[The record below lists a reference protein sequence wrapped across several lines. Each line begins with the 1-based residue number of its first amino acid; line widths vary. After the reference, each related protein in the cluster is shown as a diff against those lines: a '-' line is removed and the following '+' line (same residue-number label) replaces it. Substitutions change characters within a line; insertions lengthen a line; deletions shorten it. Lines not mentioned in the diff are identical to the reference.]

1 MSEKYLIFGATGSVG
16 SSLAEQLKNS
26 GNDIHLVARNE
37 SEVKTIAEK
46 LGCSYTVADV
56 LEDGFIEKVKS
67 DINDIKGIAYCVG
80 SIDLKPLRMV
90 TEADM
95 NKCMKLNLYS
105 AIEAIK
111 GFQESLKKNKGS
123 VVLFST
129 VAAQRGFTNHTII
142 ASAKAAVEGLTV
154 TLAAEFAPNIRV
166 NCIAPSLSKSKIA
179 EPMLKNPA
187 IAEGIA
193 KAHPL
198 KRLGEGKDS
207 AALAKFLITEESSW
221 VTGQVIAVAVALGA
235 QDLFKNLISGIL
247 VLVEKRFKIGDWIL
261 VEGIIEGIVEKI
273 GFRSTV
279 LRKFDKSL
287 AIIPNFQFAENAVI
301 NISETTNW
309 RIDWAITLQ
318 YDTTVDQLKKIRNE
332 IEDHINKNDDFD
344 KAVGVA
350 VRVEKFSD
358 SSIDMRVRCFTTSN
372 SFSTWLEVKEKLA
385 IEIKQIVEGNKA
397 AFAFPSQSIYIEKK

>member
-26 GNDIHLVARNE
+26 GNNVHLVARNE
-37 SEVKTIAEK
+37 GEVKAISEK
-46 LGCSYTVADV
+46 LNCSYTVADV

-67 DINDIKGIAYCVG
+67 DINDAKGIAYCVG

-179 EPMLKNPA
+179 EPMLKNPT

-221 VTGQVIAVAVALGA
+221 ITGQIIAVDG
-235 QDLFKNLISGIL
+235 G
-247 VLVEKRFKIGDWIL
+247 
-261 VEGIIEGIVEKI
+261 
-273 GFRSTV
+273 RS
-279 LRKFDKSL
+279 
-287 AIIPNFQFAENAVI
+287 
-301 NISETTNW
+301 
-309 RIDWAITLQ
+309 
-318 YDTTVDQLKKIRNE
+318 
-332 IEDHINKNDDFD
+332 
-344 KAVGVA
+344 
-350 VRVEKFSD
+350 
-358 SSIDMRVRCFTTSN
+358 
-372 SFSTWLEVKEKLA
+372 KL
-385 IEIKQIVEGNKA
+385 
-397 AFAFPSQSIYIEKK
+397 S

>member
-26 GNDIHLVARNE
+26 GNDVHLVARNE
-37 SEVKTIAEK
+37 NEVKVIADK

-67 DINDIKGIAYCVG
+67 DINEIKGIAYCVG

-111 GFQESLKKNKGS
+111 GYQESLKKNKGS

-221 VTGQVIAVAVALGA
+221 ITGQIIAVDG
-235 QDLFKNLISGIL
+235 G
-247 VLVEKRFKIGDWIL
+247 
-261 VEGIIEGIVEKI
+261 
-273 GFRSTV
+273 RS
-279 LRKFDKSL
+279 
-287 AIIPNFQFAENAVI
+287 
-301 NISETTNW
+301 
-309 RIDWAITLQ
+309 
-318 YDTTVDQLKKIRNE
+318 
-332 IEDHINKNDDFD
+332 
-344 KAVGVA
+344 
-350 VRVEKFSD
+350 
-358 SSIDMRVRCFTTSN
+358 
-372 SFSTWLEVKEKLA
+372 KL
-385 IEIKQIVEGNKA
+385 
-397 AFAFPSQSIYIEKK
+397 S

>member
-37 SEVKTIAEK
+37 SEVKSIAEK

-67 DINDIKGIAYCVG
+67 DINEIKGLAYCVG

-166 NCIAPSLSKSKIA
+166 NCIAPSLSRSKIA

-221 VTGQVIAVAVALGA
+221 VTGQVIAVDG
-235 QDLFKNLISGIL
+235 G
-247 VLVEKRFKIGDWIL
+247 
-261 VEGIIEGIVEKI
+261 
-273 GFRSTV
+273 RS
-279 LRKFDKSL
+279 
-287 AIIPNFQFAENAVI
+287 
-301 NISETTNW
+301 
-309 RIDWAITLQ
+309 
-318 YDTTVDQLKKIRNE
+318 
-332 IEDHINKNDDFD
+332 
-344 KAVGVA
+344 
-350 VRVEKFSD
+350 
-358 SSIDMRVRCFTTSN
+358 
-372 SFSTWLEVKEKLA
+372 KL
-385 IEIKQIVEGNKA
+385 
-397 AFAFPSQSIYIEKK
+397 S

>member
-26 GNDIHLVARNE
+26 GNDIHLIARNE
-37 SEVKTIAEK
+37 SEVKAIAEK
-46 LGCSYTVADV
+46 LDCSYTVADV

-67 DINDIKGIAYCVG
+67 DINEIKGIAYCVG

-111 GFQESLKKNKGS
+111 GYQETLKKNKGS

-166 NCIAPSLSKSKIA
+166 NCVAPSLSKSKIA

-187 IAEGIA
+187 VAEGIA

-207 AALAKFLITEESSW
+207 AALAKFLITEDSSW
-221 VTGQVIAVAVALGA
+221 VTGQVIAVDG
-235 QDLFKNLISGIL
+235 G
-247 VLVEKRFKIGDWIL
+247 
-261 VEGIIEGIVEKI
+261 
-273 GFRSTV
+273 RS
-279 LRKFDKSL
+279 
-287 AIIPNFQFAENAVI
+287 
-301 NISETTNW
+301 
-309 RIDWAITLQ
+309 
-318 YDTTVDQLKKIRNE
+318 
-332 IEDHINKNDDFD
+332 
-344 KAVGVA
+344 
-350 VRVEKFSD
+350 
-358 SSIDMRVRCFTTSN
+358 
-372 SFSTWLEVKEKLA
+372 KL
-385 IEIKQIVEGNKA
+385 
-397 AFAFPSQSIYIEKK
+397 S

>member
-26 GNDIHLVARNE
+26 GSDIHLVARSE
-37 SEVKTIAEK
+37 SEVKVIADK

-56 LEDGFIEKVKS
+56 LEDGFIEKVKT
-67 DINDIKGIAYCVG
+67 DINEIKGIAYCVG

-111 GFQESLKKNKGS
+111 GYQESLKKNKGS

-221 VTGQVIAVAVALGA
+221 ITGQIIAVDG
-235 QDLFKNLISGIL
+235 G
-247 VLVEKRFKIGDWIL
+247 
-261 VEGIIEGIVEKI
+261 
-273 GFRSTV
+273 RS
-279 LRKFDKSL
+279 
-287 AIIPNFQFAENAVI
+287 
-301 NISETTNW
+301 
-309 RIDWAITLQ
+309 
-318 YDTTVDQLKKIRNE
+318 
-332 IEDHINKNDDFD
+332 
-344 KAVGVA
+344 
-350 VRVEKFSD
+350 
-358 SSIDMRVRCFTTSN
+358 
-372 SFSTWLEVKEKLA
+372 KL
-385 IEIKQIVEGNKA
+385 
-397 AFAFPSQSIYIEKK
+397 S

>member
-37 SEVKTIAEK
+37 NEVKAIAEK

-221 VTGQVIAVAVALGA
+221 VTGQIIAVDG
-235 QDLFKNLISGIL
+235 G
-247 VLVEKRFKIGDWIL
+247 
-261 VEGIIEGIVEKI
+261 
-273 GFRSTV
+273 RS
-279 LRKFDKSL
+279 
-287 AIIPNFQFAENAVI
+287 
-301 NISETTNW
+301 
-309 RIDWAITLQ
+309 
-318 YDTTVDQLKKIRNE
+318 
-332 IEDHINKNDDFD
+332 
-344 KAVGVA
+344 
-350 VRVEKFSD
+350 
-358 SSIDMRVRCFTTSN
+358 
-372 SFSTWLEVKEKLA
+372 KL
-385 IEIKQIVEGNKA
+385 
-397 AFAFPSQSIYIEKK
+397 S

>member
-37 SEVKTIAEK
+37 SEIKTIAEK

-67 DINDIKGIAYCVG
+67 DINEIKGMAYCVG

-90 TEADM
+90 TEVDM

-111 GFQESLKKNKGS
+111 GYQESLKKNKGS

-142 ASAKAAVEGLTV
+142 ASAKGAVEGLTV

-179 EPMLKNPA
+179 EPMLKNPV

-193 KAHPL
+193 RAHPL

-221 VTGQVIAVAVALGA
+221 ITGQIIAVDG
-235 QDLFKNLISGIL
+235 G
-247 VLVEKRFKIGDWIL
+247 
-261 VEGIIEGIVEKI
+261 
-273 GFRSTV
+273 RS
-279 LRKFDKSL
+279 
-287 AIIPNFQFAENAVI
+287 
-301 NISETTNW
+301 
-309 RIDWAITLQ
+309 
-318 YDTTVDQLKKIRNE
+318 
-332 IEDHINKNDDFD
+332 
-344 KAVGVA
+344 
-350 VRVEKFSD
+350 
-358 SSIDMRVRCFTTSN
+358 
-372 SFSTWLEVKEKLA
+372 KL
-385 IEIKQIVEGNKA
+385 
-397 AFAFPSQSIYIEKK
+397 S

>member
-37 SEVKTIAEK
+37 SEVKAIAEK

-67 DINDIKGIAYCVG
+67 DINDIKGVAYCVG

-221 VTGQVIAVAVALGA
+221 VTGQIIAVDG
-235 QDLFKNLISGIL
+235 G
-247 VLVEKRFKIGDWIL
+247 
-261 VEGIIEGIVEKI
+261 
-273 GFRSTV
+273 RS
-279 LRKFDKSL
+279 
-287 AIIPNFQFAENAVI
+287 
-301 NISETTNW
+301 
-309 RIDWAITLQ
+309 
-318 YDTTVDQLKKIRNE
+318 
-332 IEDHINKNDDFD
+332 
-344 KAVGVA
+344 
-350 VRVEKFSD
+350 
-358 SSIDMRVRCFTTSN
+358 
-372 SFSTWLEVKEKLA
+372 KL
-385 IEIKQIVEGNKA
+385 
-397 AFAFPSQSIYIEKK
+397 S

>member
-16 SSLAEQLKNS
+16 SSLAEQLKKS

-37 SEVKTIAEK
+37 SEVKVIAEK

-90 TEADM
+90 TESDM

-154 TLAAEFAPNIRV
+154 TLAAEFAPHIRV

-207 AALAKFLITEESSW
+207 AALAKFLMTEESSW
-221 VTGQVIAVAVALGA
+221 ITGQIIAVDG
-235 QDLFKNLISGIL
+235 G
-247 VLVEKRFKIGDWIL
+247 
-261 VEGIIEGIVEKI
+261 
-273 GFRSTV
+273 RS
-279 LRKFDKSL
+279 
-287 AIIPNFQFAENAVI
+287 
-301 NISETTNW
+301 
-309 RIDWAITLQ
+309 
-318 YDTTVDQLKKIRNE
+318 
-332 IEDHINKNDDFD
+332 
-344 KAVGVA
+344 
-350 VRVEKFSD
+350 
-358 SSIDMRVRCFTTSN
+358 
-372 SFSTWLEVKEKLA
+372 KL
-385 IEIKQIVEGNKA
+385 
-397 AFAFPSQSIYIEKK
+397 S